1 MGNLQDAAGHA
12 DRALQLEP
20 GLELAWW
27 SALNARATLQDYA
40 AAVEALEFLES
51 EFGYE
56 LTPEALGRNPAY
68 RGLLASA
75 EYSAWRES
83 RQ

>member
-1 MGNLQDAAGHA
+1 MGNAQDAAGYA
-12 DRALQLEP
+12 NRALELEP

-27 SALNARATLQDYA
+27 SALNARATLQDYD
-40 AAVEALEFLES
+40 AAVEALESLET

-56 LTPEALGRNPAY
+56 LTPEALGRNPTY
-68 RGLLASA
+68 RGLLAST

-83 RQ
+83 GQ